1 MTARGYYLEPLDS
14 GRRLTS
20 RLSSLLTEKE
30 DEEEEEEEEGEVVVS
45 WVSVIEENSFLSS
58 LLTSSREEDNEDI
71 VVASSSENI
80 DIIDGSVVSSS
91 LSSGP
96 TFLSWKN
103 TVFSFGAVMV
113 EVSRFSF
120 DNKVVSVHDSKSY
133 NCSSGLIVTV
143 KASSENCSKLS
154 SSE

>member
-1 MTARGYYLEPLDS
+1 MTGGYYLEPLDS

-30 DEEEEEEEEGEVVVS
+30 EDEEEEEVS
-45 WVSVIEENSFLSS
+45 WVSVREENSFLSS
-58 LLTSSREEDNEDI
+58 LLTSNSEEEDNEDI

-80 DIIDGSVVSSS
+80 DIVDGSVESSS

-103 TVFSFGAVMV
+103 TVLSFRAVNV
-113 EVSRFSF
+113 EVSRISF
-120 DNKVVSVHDSKSY
+120 DNNVVSVHGSKSY
-133 NCSSGLIVTV
+133 KSSSGLVVAV

>member
-1 MTARGYYLEPLDS
+1 MEPLDS

-30 DEEEEEEEEGEVVVS
+30 EEEEEEEVS
-45 WVSVIEENSFLSS
+45 WVSISVLEENSFLSS
-58 LLTSSREEDNEDI
+58 LLTSSREEDNEGI

-113 EVSRFSF
+113 EVSRISF
-120 DNKVVSVHDSKSY
+120 DNKVVSVHGWKSY
-133 NCSSGLIVTV
+133 KPSSELVVAV